1 MSSFW
6 RNISFGA
13 AGLVYAWPVLLAAAE
28 PDIGVFTA
36 VEGKVSV
43 QHAQSPQ
50 AVSAKLSDTVLFRDL
65 IETQKES
72 RTKALLNDD
81 SILTVG
87 EHSRVEITEH
97 IYDPGR
103 SLRSVVVNLV
113 QGKVRALV
121 GKVFEGSGSKFEIH
135 TPTAVAAARGTYFV
149 VWHVDGASGI
159 ANVGSHGNVDFRSGG
174 HTVSVVPGTFSFS
187 PPGGGPPVAPSPM
200 TGSNVPAQVTAA
212 VQATDLPSAPDSES
226 PSRAAA
232 ASGGTAPI
240 QSPSTMANV
249 SGSTSVTSSGT
260 TSQSGTTSSTLTTGT
275 TPPAVTSG
283 AASGSTGAGGGS
295 GSGET
300 GSGSGG
306 DTGSGSG
313 GSGGGGGGTGGS
325 GGGGLPQNRGL
336 HLGQFGLQ
344 PGFGNPTPGN
354 LMVPPAVTSG
364 AAAGRGPSFTPPG
377 HGGTPPGHGGTP
389 PGHGGTPPGHGGTP
403 PGHDGGPPPG
413 KTK

>member
-1 MSSFW
+1 MPSFW
-6 RNISFGA
+6 RNMTFGA
-13 AGLVYAWPVLLAAAE
+13 AGLACAWPALLAAAE

-36 VEGKVSV
+36 IEGKVSV

-50 AVSAKLSDTVLFRDL
+50 AISAKLSDAVLFRDL

-72 RTKALLNDD
+72 RTKALLHDD
-81 SILTVG
+81 SILTIG

-103 SLRSVVVNLV
+103 SMRSVVVTLV

-121 GKVFEGSGSKFEIH
+121 GKVFEGSGSKFEVH

-159 ANVGSHGNVDFRSGG
+159 ANVGSHGNVDFQSGG
-174 HTVSVVPGTFSFS
+174 RSVSVVPGTFSFT
-187 PPGGGPPVAPSPM
+187 PPGGGPPVVPSPM
-200 TGSNVPAQVTAA
+200 AGSNVPAHVTAA
-212 VQATDLPSAPDSES
+212 VQGTEVLNAPDSES

-240 QSPSTMANV
+240 QSPSTTANV
-249 SGSTSVTSSGT
+249 SASTNVTSSGT
-260 TSQSGTTSSTLTTGT
+260 TSQTGTTSSTLATGT

-283 AASGSTGAGGGS
+283 AATGGDGS
-295 GSGET
+295 GS
-300 GSGSGG
+300 G

-313 GSGGGGGGTGGS
+313 GDSVSGGGGTGG
-325 GGGGLPQNRGL
+325 GGGGGGGIPPNQGL

-364 AAAGRGPSFTPPG
+364 AVSRGPAVTPPG
-377 HGGTPPGHGGTP
+377 HGGTPPGLSGDHPVHPPHPPHPPHPTTP
-389 PGHGGTPPGHGGTP
+389 PPPSV
-403 PGHDGGPPPG
+403 
-413 KTK
+413 KSK